1 MDNYNVKGDRK
12 KKSDKAKEKFDRNG
26 GFSSKHVRLSEA
38 LLEARNG
45 KNTESKVKSGSKK
58 N

>member
-1 MDNYNVKGDRK
+1 MDNYKGDRK

-45 KNTESKVKSGSKK
+45 KNTEPKMKSGSKK